1 MREAIHCRLKMT
13 LWLALFF
20 SPVIVGLWGQRADQ
34 AITENAF
41 LPAPDMNDSL
51 ALIRHTPSYNSNAG
65 IDLSED

>member
-1 MREAIHCRLKMT
+1 MREAILCRLKMT

-20 SPVIVGLWGQRADQ
+20 SPVIVGLWGQRVDQ

-41 LPAPDMNDSL
+41 LPAPDTNDSV
-51 ALIRHTPSYNSNAG
+51 ALIRLTRSYNSLAG